1 MNDITFMDKET
12 EDLFINE
19 NNKNPIFRYIPLK
32 NIESNKLWFANPAE
46 WKDPFEKLFINSTYK
61 INNKKQGFIYK
72 NRIYC
77 MCITTTKYNE
87 AAWKVYGS
95 EVQFRISKTNLLE
108 ILKRNSNKYNIYIGK
123 VEYRTTTDLKT
134 ASPLT
139 LLKLTKEDFKFPK
152 SWIRLLLQ
160 KRNDFSYE
168 NEIRIILID
177 KNQESDNLKKGID
190 IEYNMEFTELFPNV
204 IISPN
209 LNAEE
214 HEKTRQTLLDNFFY
228 SPECI
233 QTNSLYK
240 EVEPRNI
247 NLDYKNKRTDL
258 R

>member
-19 NNKNPIFRYIPLK
+19 NNKKSIFRYIRLK
-32 NIESNKLWFANPAE
+32 NVESNKLWFANPAE
-46 WKDPFEKLFINSTYK
+46 WQDPFEKLFINSTYK
-61 INNKKQGFIYK
+61 IDNKKLGYVYK

-95 EVQFRISKTNLLE
+95 EVQFRISKINLLE
-108 ILKRNSNKYNIYIGK
+108 ILRQNTNKYDIYIGK
-123 VEYRTTTDLKT
+123 VEYRSATDLKKT
-134 ASPLT
+134 SPLT
-139 LLKLTKEDFKFPK
+139 LLKLTKEDFKSPK
-152 SWIRLLLQ
+152 AWIHLLLQ
-160 KRNDFSYE
+160 KRNDFYYE
-168 NEIRIILID
+168 NEIRIIIIE
-177 KNQESDNLKKGID
+177 KNQGADNFKKGVNID
-190 IEYNMEFTELFPNV
+190 YNIEFTELFPNV

-214 HEKTRQTLLDNFFY
+214 HENTKQELLDKFFY

-233 QTNSLYK
+233 QINSLYK

-247 NLDYKNKRTDL
+247 NLDYKNKKN
-258 R
+258 